1 MKLSEKTQEIGV
13 NPGFPPAQVTVAF
26 ASPATETPGMWPGHA
41 HSCPRGCPGWG
52 CSWLTSREQADT
64 LLPRWPNL
72 TTVLV
77 VTHDSDTAPTD
88 GNPSIRHLHPAGICS
103 SGRPVVVQLLSGV
116 WLLGHQ
122 GLQHSRLPCPSPSP
136 GVCSNSCPLSHWWWS
151 SKPNEASV
159 YLYQADIRSH
169 HND

>member
-26 ASPATETPGMWPGHA
+26 ASPATDTPGMWPGHA

-116 WLLGHQ
+116 WLFATPRAAA
-122 GLQHSRLPCPSPSP
+122 LQASLSFTVSRSLLKLMSTE
-136 GVCSNSCPLSHWWWS
+136 PLM
-151 SKPNEASV
+151 V
-159 YLYQADIRSH
+159 V
-169 HND
+169 

>member
-116 WLLGHQ
+116 WLFVTPRAAA
-122 GLQHSRLPCPSPSP
+122 LQASLSFTVSRSLLKLMSTE
-136 GVCSNSCPLSHWWWS
+136 PLM
-151 SKPNEASV
+151 V
-159 YLYQADIRSH
+159 V
-169 HND
+169 